1 MATKTNKTVGKTTKT
16 IKKGDASMTATR
28 ALTKLMIDYNSYQEY
43 RKNAEQSYNFC
54 SKTLLQE
61 FSNKILRPEEL
72 EQLVAAYEHINKV
85 QYRLAQY
92 IALENSLNRFYGREG
107 GDE

>member
-1 MATKTNKTVGKTTKT
+1 MATKNNKTVGKTTKT
-16 IKKGDASMTATR
+16 IKKGDAAMTATR
-28 ALTKLMIDYNSYQEY
+28 ALTKLMIDYNRYQEY

-54 SKTLLQE
+54 SKELLQE
-61 FSNKILRPEEL
+61 FTNKILRPEEL

-85 QYRLAQY
+85 QYRLSQY